1 MHRQVS
7 LIKLSSRFVT
17 TIYSKQ
23 ICNFRYQRPSLAKW
37 YLGKKKNAAIQK
49 YLKDGEVSMTKLID
63 AINLSK
69 NKYFKSLDDKPNNPG
84 Y

>member
-1 MHRQVS
+1 M
-7 LIKLSSRFVT
+7 
-17 TIYSKQ
+17 
-23 ICNFRYQRPSLAKW
+23 AKW

-49 YLKDGEVSMTKLID
+49 YLKDGKVSMAKLTD

-69 NKYFKSLDDKPNNPG
+69 NKYFKSLDNKPNKPG

>member
-1 MHRQVS
+1 M
-7 LIKLSSRFVT
+7 
-17 TIYSKQ
+17 
-23 ICNFRYQRPSLAKW
+23 AKW

-49 YLKDGEVSMTKLID
+49 YLKDGEVSMAKLID